1 MGPIGYCANHHR
13 HRLHRPEGQ
22 EKVFQY
28 LAGNV
33 IGQTVNEEPF
43 CHVRLDSRPDSGA
56 AVVYPRIPLVATRTL
71 SM

>member
-1 MGPIGYCANHHR
+1 MGPIGYCVDHHR
-13 HRLHRPEGQ
+13 HRPHRLVGQ
-22 EKVFQY
+22 EKVFRY

-33 IGQTVNEEPF
+33 IGQAVNEEPF

-56 AVVYPRIPLVATRTL
+56 AVVYPTIPLVAMRTL